1 MRKIIHAIQVN
12 KKDKWSHAITP
23 IKLCMY
29 VTLNALMDTCYFF
42 RYILIFYMGREREKF
57 KS

>member
-1 MRKIIHAIQVN
+1 MRKIIHAIQDN
-12 KKDKWSHAITP
+12 KKDIHATTP

-42 RYILIFYMGREREKF
+42 RYILIFYMGREREI
-57 KS
+57 